1 MKSATPEEI
10 RSQFDKAHPPAIRAP
25 TVDAIASGKKIEET
39 DAMTDAV
46 SRYEL
51 DAKLETIEA
60 RMDAR
65 IGRIEESNVR
75 IESSLSSLKT
85 TMIVTAISSVLAIA
99 AINIGVIQTMFGAFE
114 SGKTT
119 ATAISEAANQLKQTQ
134 EDLRAIKDRL
144 DENAR
149 SQMVRT
155 PDQNK

>member
-119 ATAISEAANQLKQTQ
+119 ATAITQASEELKQTR
-134 EDLRAIKDRL
+134 ERLEAIS
-144 DENAR
+144 AR
-149 SQMVRT
+149 IDAREQASQ
-155 PDQNK
+155 KK